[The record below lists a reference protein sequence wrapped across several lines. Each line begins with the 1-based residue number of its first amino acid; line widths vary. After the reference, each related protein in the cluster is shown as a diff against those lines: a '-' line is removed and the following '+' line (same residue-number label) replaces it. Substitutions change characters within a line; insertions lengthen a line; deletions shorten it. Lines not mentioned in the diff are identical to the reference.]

1 MMPKPDC
8 RCVTWCLSVYCL
20 QNHKLVVLEGADH
33 TFSNGSAMYE
43 LAAAVLPFISQ
54 HAHQQKQQQQ

>member
-1 MMPKPDC
+1 
-8 RCVTWCLSVYCL
+8 L

-54 HAHQQKQQQQ
+54 HVHQQKQQQQQ